1 MSKANPSPSW
11 PIQCKPAS
19 NGIHASG
26 ATVAEAVALMQD
38 RTIGCILVTDGAALS
53 GVFTETDANR
63 LLAISK
69 KSKKRPLDEVM
80 TLSPV
85 TITKSTSPADALDL
99 MARSEFKHL
108 PVVEDGALIG
118 IVSRRDFF

>member
-1 MSKANPSPSW
+1 MTVQSIEEIVRDQNLATLPGS
-11 PIQCKPAS
+11 
-19 NGIHASG
+19 

>member
-1 MSKANPSPSW
+1 MLSMAVLSIKEIISDQNLATLPGS
-11 PIQCKPAS
+11 AS
-19 NGIHASG
+19 
-26 ATVAEAVALMQD
+26 VAEAVALMQE
-38 RTIGCILVTDGAALS
+38 RTIRCILVTDGNALL

-63 LLAISK
+63 LLAVTN
-69 KSKKRPLDEVM
+69 KSEKRQLEEVM
-80 TLSPV
+80 TPLPV

-99 MARSEFKHL
+99 MARGEFKHL